1 MGHFKNKTAI
11 ITGSATGIG
20 KAIARELC
28 RQGAKVVLN
37 GRTAERLEKAKQEL
51 AEEGYDVIAV
61 QGDVTLA
68 GDCER
73 LVNTALE
80 KYGKIDILITNAG
93 ISMREH
99 FENLQPELFGEIVH
113 SNISGSAYPALLAL
127 PHIKKS
133 KGSIVFISSVAGMF
147 GLPTASAYSAGK
159 MALTALAQSLKI
171 ELSHTGVHIGIVYVS
186 FTKNDETKRV
196 KKAGGELVPVAER
209 PAWLQQTQQE
219 VALAVLGNI
228 RRRRFKTTLSFVGKL
243 NAFAVKFFPSLV
255 MRIVIISQRKM
266 RKMYE

>member
-1 MGHFKNKTAI
+1 MTHFKNKTAI
-11 ITGSATGIG
+11 VTGSGTGIG
-20 KAIARELC
+20 KAIAKELC
-28 RQGAKVVLN
+28 KQGAKVVLN

-51 AEEGYDVIAV
+51 AAEGYDVIAV
-61 QGDVTLA
+61 QGDVTIPA
-68 GDCER
+68 DCDK
-73 LVNTALE
+73 LVKAAIDN
-80 KYGKIDILITNAG
+80 YGKLDIMITNAG
-93 ISMREH
+93 ISMREN
-99 FENLQPELFGEIVH
+99 FENLQHELFGEIIQ
-113 SNISGSAYPALLAL
+113 SNISGSAYPVLSAL

-133 KGSIVFISSVAGMF
+133 KGSIVFISSVAGMM

-171 ELSHTGVHIGIVYVS
+171 ELSSAGVHIGIVYVS

-209 PAWLQQTQQE
+209 PAWLQQTQEQ
-219 VALAVLGNI
+219 VAKAVLYNI

-243 NAFAVKFFPSLV
+243 NAFAVKFFPRLV
-255 MRIVIISQRKM
+255 MRVVIMSQYRM